1 MIFYIFTMLISGYKD
16 LHNECI
22 GKGLKGQIKRKCMK
36 IEYGKNI
43 FGTFCFWQYF
53 FKSVQSNIFSY

>member
-1 MIFYIFTMLISGYKD
+1 MLISGYKD
-16 LHNECI
+16 LHNVYI

-43 FGTFCFWQYF
+43 FGTFCF
-53 FKSVQSNIFSY
+53 